1 MDKRFW
7 VQAAASLLHNP
18 HLANFLN
25 GRIYRGPTKA
35 ICTPGLNCYSCPGA
49 AGACP
54 IGSLQSFLSGVSPR
68 FPAYVLGAILLMGLA
83 FGRFICGW
91 LCPFGFVQELLYRLP
106 GKKLKKSP
114 LTKRLSQLK
123 YVWSILFVL
132 VLPLVFWGV
141 TGVGIPAFCKFI
153 CPAGTLEGA
162 VPLLSTNAMLRSA
175 AGAITVWKFTLL
187 AVFLGLMIVIYRP
200 FCRWFCPLGAAY
212 GCCNRQAILGVAV
225 DPQRCIHCGRCAKV
239 CGMDTMIAGDRECI
253 SCGDCLKHCPTKA
266 IYFRQPLKAA
276 IFSQKI
282 SSEKNGGK

>member
-7 VQAAASLLHNP
+7 MQAAASFLHNP
-18 HLANFLN
+18 HLANFLT

-35 ICTPGLNCYSCPGA
+35 ACVPGLNCYSCPGA

-68 FPAYVLGAILLMGLA
+68 FPAYVLGAILLMGLT

-91 LCPFGFVQELLYRLP
+91 LCPFGFVQELFYRLP
-106 GKKLKKSP
+106 GKKLGKSP
-114 LTKRLSQLK
+114 LTQRLSRLK
-123 YVWSILFVL
+123 YVWSVFFVL
-132 VLPLVFWGV
+132 VLPLIFWGV

-162 VPLLSTNAMLRSA
+162 VPLLSTNTMLRSA
-175 AGAITVWKFTLL
+175 AGAITVWKFALL
-187 AVFLGLMIVIYRP
+187 AVFLGLMIITYRP

-212 GCCNRQAILGVAV
+212 GCCNRQALLGVAV

-239 CGMDTMIAGDRECI
+239 CGMDTTIAGDRECI

-266 IYFRQPLKAA
+266 IYFRQPLKTA
-276 IFSQKI
+276 IFSQK
-282 SSEKNGGK
+282 SSAEETSGK

>member
-106 GKKLKKSP
+106 GKKLKKSL

-123 YVWSILFVL
+123 YIWSILFVL

-175 AGAITVWKFTLL
+175 AGVITVWKFTLL

-239 CGMDTMIAGDRECI
+239 CGMDTTIAGDRECI

-282 SSEKNGGK
+282 SAEKNGGK

>member
-106 GKKLKKSP
+106 GKKLKKSL

-123 YVWSILFVL
+123 YIWSILFVL

-239 CGMDTMIAGDRECI
+239 CGMDTTIAGDRECI

>member
-1 MDKRFW
+1 M
-7 VQAAASLLHNP
+7 QAAVSFLHNP
-18 HLANFLN
+18 HLTNFLT

-35 ICTPGLNCYSCPGA
+35 ACVPGLNCYSCPGA

-68 FPAYVLGAILLMGLA
+68 FPAYVLGAILLMGLT

-91 LCPFGFVQELLYRLP
+91 LCPFGFVQELFYRLP
-106 GKKLKKSP
+106 GKKLGKSP
-114 LTKRLSQLK
+114 LTQRLSRLK
-123 YVWSILFVL
+123 YVWSVFFVL
-132 VLPLVFWGV
+132 VLPLIFWGV

-162 VPLLSTNAMLRSA
+162 VPLLSTNTMLRSA

-239 CGMDTMIAGDRECI
+239 CGMDTTIAGDRECI

-282 SSEKNGGK
+282 SAEKNGGK